1 MFRLLSLTFIL
12 RLNQFKLGIFKTDDD
27 RGWGVK
33 ALERIP
39 KGRFIVEYVG
49 EIITDEEAG
58 RRSTLGENPF
68 HKTYLFDLDY
78 KLETDCKYVVDGGKY
93 GNIARFINHSVK

>member
-1 MFRLLSLTFIL
+1 MKFY
-12 RLNQFKLGIFKTDDD
+12 QFKLGIFKTEDN

-49 EIITDEEAG
+49 EIVTEEEAA
-58 RRSTLGENPF
+58 RRSNLGENPF
-68 HKTYLFDLDY
+68 HKTYLFDLEY
-78 KLETDCKYVVDGGKY
+78 QSGTNCHYVVDGAKY
-93 GNIARFINHSVK
+93 GNISRFVNHSVSGERK